1 MNNLTPYESYLLNE
15 SVDNGPMG
23 FVISLTMGSREF
35 AMSYTVAG
43 IYDTFYDFASE
54 VNSDLGFGEDEEEP
68 MEFKDV
74 DDLMTH
80 VFDAIEISEGDYQF
94 WHGFKVKPGA
104 SGYHSES
111 NLNCYNVGEMLEKL
125 FVRPKDIMMGKDS
138 DKRFDLSYLARS
150 VEKDIDKLLIYED
163 DPDMYKK
170 IISLLNWDKKK
181 LDAVLRVNRIK
192 NQF

>member
-15 SVDNGPMG
+15 SVDINGPMG
-23 FVISLTMGSREF
+23 FVLSFNSGSSNGDTMN
-35 AMSYTVAG
+35 YTVAG
-43 IYDTFYDFASE
+43 IYDTFYDFAQI
-54 VNSDLGFGEDEEEP
+54 VNGDLAFVDDTI
-68 MEFKDV
+68 EFKNIE
-74 DDLMTH
+74 DLMDRA
-80 VFDAIEISEGDYQF
+80 FDSTEGIYGDYEF

-104 SGYHSES
+104 DGYHSES
-111 NLNCYNVGEMLEKL
+111 NLNCYNVEEMLEKL
-125 FVRPKDIMMGKDS
+125 FVRPKDIMMGRDS

-150 VEKDIDKLLIYED
+150 VEKDPEKLLMYED

-181 LDAVLRVNRIK
+181 IDAVLSVNRIK

>member
-23 FVISLTMGSREF
+23 FVISLTMGNREL

-43 IYDTFYDFASE
+43 IYDTFYDFAHE
-54 VNSDLGFGEDEEEP
+54 VSKDFVYDEDGDEP
-68 MEFKDV
+68 TVYKDFAELI
-74 DDLMTH
+74 DH
-80 VFDAIEISEGDYQF
+80 IFDATETRGDHQF

-150 VEKDIDKLLIYED
+150 VEKDVDKLLIYED

>member
-23 FVISLTMGSREF
+23 FVISLTMGNREL

-43 IYDTFYDFASE
+43 IYDTFYDFAHE
-54 VNSDLGFGEDEEEP
+54 VSKDFVYDEDGDEP
-68 MEFKDV
+68 TVYKDFAELI
-74 DDLMTH
+74 DH
-80 VFDAIEISEGDYQF
+80 IFDATETRGDHQF

-104 SGYHSES
+104 RGYHSES

-150 VEKDIDKLLIYED
+150 VEKDVDKLLIYED

-170 IISLLNWDKKK
+170 LLVFLTGTRRSLML
-181 LDAVLRVNRIK
+181 
-192 NQF
+192 F